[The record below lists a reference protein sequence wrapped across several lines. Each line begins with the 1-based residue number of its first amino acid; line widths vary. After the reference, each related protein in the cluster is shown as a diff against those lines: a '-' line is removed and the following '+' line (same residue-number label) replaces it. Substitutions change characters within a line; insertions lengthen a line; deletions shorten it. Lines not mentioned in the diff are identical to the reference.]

1 MACVQASDRTM
12 AEQGL
17 QQTSRDKNKTI
28 LNGGGGDD
36 NKRSAYGSEGV
47 YVVAI

>member
-1 MACVQASDRTM
+1 MEKEESARL
-12 AEQGL
+12 EIP
-17 QQTSRDKNKTI
+17 RDKNKTI